1 VTLRPRLALVPGFL
15 AAALLAGC
23 GGGGGSGGGSAAPTI
38 TIQPARVYHLSGFT
52 PTQVARAGVPTR
64 VSFTIVTPEGTPLT
78 KYRHGTG
85 PHNGVHLIFVRRDL
99 GAIVHRHPPI
109 GADGKI
115 TDEITFPTPGP
126 YRLVIDAYPQTSGP
140 QRNFQLFQ
148 SVHVAGPYKPAALP
162 PFSAT
167 DEVGGYRFT
176 LHGAPRLKAIS
187 PAFLHFTVDTMD
199 GSPAHFQTWYG
210 ALAHAIFFRQ
220 GTLDYFHTHV
230 CAPGASGCASILG
243 GATVTGSSATPGK
256 LNVGVLVPVGGT
268 WRLFLQTKIDGK
280 IVTAPFTLHV
290 AS

>member
-1 VTLRPRLALVPGFL
+1 VTLRVRLAPLVPGVL
-15 AAALLAGC
+15 AAALAGC
-23 GGGGGSGGGSAAPTI
+23 GGGGGGGGGSATPAI

-52 PTQVARAGVPTR
+52 PTRIARSGVPTR
-64 VSFTIVTPEGTPLT
+64 VSFTIVTPQGKPLT
-78 KYRHGTG
+78 QYRHGAG
-85 PHNGVHLIFVRRDL
+85 PHNGVHLIFVRQDL

-115 TDEITFPTPGP
+115 SDTITFPTPGP
-126 YRLVIDAYPQTSGP
+126 YRLVIDAYPRTSGP

-148 SVHVAGPYKPAALP
+148 SVHVAGRYKPAALP

-176 LHGAPRLKAIS
+176 LHGTPHLKAIS

-199 GSPAHFQTWYG
+199 GSPAHFETWYG
-210 ALAHAIFFRQ
+210 ALAHAIFFRR

-268 WRLFLQTKIDGK
+268 WRLFLQTRIDGK

-290 AS
+290 S